1 MIVNIEFQRM
11 TSIKLNLDVKVML
24 KMSRK
29 RGNLGVNESEVIFW
43 QTNSSKNFGKTS
55 RAKLLQKT
63 S

>member
-1 MIVNIEFQRM
+1 MVNVEFQRM
-11 TSIKLNLDVKVML
+11 TSIKLNVDVKVIL

-29 RGNLGVNESEVIFW
+29 RGNLEVNESEVIFW
-43 QTNSSKNFGKTS
+43 QTNSSKNFGKMT